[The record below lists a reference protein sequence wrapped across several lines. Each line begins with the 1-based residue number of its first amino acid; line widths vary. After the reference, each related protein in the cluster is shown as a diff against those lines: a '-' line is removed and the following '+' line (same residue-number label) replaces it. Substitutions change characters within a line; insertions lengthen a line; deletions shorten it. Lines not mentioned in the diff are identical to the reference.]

1 MVSFHSVKMS
11 LKYGCLVLGTFAIL
25 QSVLVVMHEFTH
37 SSVAWLLGYM
47 DTPWGIRWGNP
58 LTLRGW
64 DEGVDYAALF
74 ASGHGDAAA
83 IIGVS
88 PLVLHAAIVTLGLRW
103 MRRGIPR
110 GKWGFHWIFWFVVA
124 NFMELISYIVMG
136 SFLPF
141 GDMGNFNRGTGL
153 SPWVL
158 FLAGSAVILQG
169 LRILFGE
176 VVPQLDRRFAEGDRL
191 MEWSIL
197 LWTGAMLFLWGSGL
211 RLAVLLYPDPQWLFG
226 LLGVGAFGV
235 ALVRCRPSPR
245 EPE

>member
-1 MVSFHSVKMS
+1 MVSSRSVWRS
-11 LKYGCLVLGTFAIL
+11 TEYGCLVLLTFAVL

-37 SSVAWLLGYM
+37 STVAWLLGYM
-47 DTPWGIRWGNP
+47 PTPWGIRWGNP

-64 DEGVDYAALF
+64 DEGVAYASLF
-74 ASGHGDAAA
+74 ASGHGHGAA
-83 IIGVS
+83 IVGVS
-88 PLVLHAAIVTLGLRW
+88 PLVLHAAIVTLGLCG

-110 GKWGFHWIFWFVVA
+110 GKWGFHWLFWFVVA

-153 SPWVL
+153 SPWIL
-158 FLAGSAVILQG
+158 FLGGSAAILYG
-169 LRILFGE
+169 LRVLFGE
-176 VVPQLDRRFAEGDRL
+176 VVPRLDRLFARGDRL
-191 MEWSIL
+191 VEWSIL
-197 LWTGAMLFLWGSGL
+197 FWTGTMLFLWGSGL

-235 ALVRCRPSPR
+235 ALVRYGPSRR
-245 EPE
+245 ERE